1 MSLLFNSYCR
11 IISTT
16 INTKEVLKWKII
28 IVRVKNVR
36 ILTLRKG
43 ADTNGTV
50 NIIKHMKT
58 RMR

>member
-28 IVRVKNVR
+28 IVSAKNVR
-36 ILTLRKG
+36 MLTQQKG
-43 ADTNGTV
+43 VDINGTV
-50 NIIKHMKT
+50 NIMEHMKI
-58 RMR
+58 RMK